1 MSALDKTSLPDFVAV
16 QARLKAASPLNY
28 GIGVYCHDCEGT
40 GGDDEECDWDGAVI
54 TGSSA
59 VCSVCKGTGWLVS
72 PEELLALLA
81 AAPRGGR

>member
-40 GGDDEECDWDGAVI
+40 GG
-54 TGSSA
+54 
-59 VCSVCKGTGWLVS
+59 VCKGTGWLVS